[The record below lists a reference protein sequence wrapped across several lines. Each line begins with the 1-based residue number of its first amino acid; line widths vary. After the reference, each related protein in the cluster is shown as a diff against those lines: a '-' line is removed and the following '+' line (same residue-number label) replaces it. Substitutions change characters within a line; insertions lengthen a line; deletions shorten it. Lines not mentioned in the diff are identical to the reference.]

1 MKIFHK
7 LFLFCSFQLLEGAV
21 NLRDCEAS
29 LKQADIYALGLVM
42 WELCT
47 RCHDW
52 YAPDQTTPSYKL
64 PYEKEVGKKPSF
76 EQMQILVSR
85 QKTRPQF
92 PTGWGGDSAAKIA
105 RDTVEDC
112 LDHDAEAR
120 LTALCVE
127 ERIRELSLLR
137 PHSIILSPTAQRSVS
152 DKQFNH
158 NITIVQ
164 VIKEKNGRMSKSDSI
179 SDSLSTSD
187 PLGKIGSGGNLD
199 MLLPA
204 VKLNDAKFKGWQSV
218 RSIIQKR
225 RSKENDEKLILVED
239 PKNPVENSESVPPAM
254 SIQDESVPIKAKHL
268 PQLRPNNLNLAVS
281 HNSLLQPDL
290 NSPQSVRN
298 YQSTFKYQPGDS
310 SNQPFAIIDDGRRQ
324 RLKPCIVV
332 SKSANAV
339 KSLQNS
345 DLSGDE
351 WQLKRQRSLE
361 VFRDVFGVKGSAER
375 LRDPSERIKT
385 PGDIPKS
392 VRKIRASKTLS
403 LYDDR
408 MMNATPNSSGNTL

>member
-1 MKIFHK
+1 M
-7 LFLFCSFQLLEGAV
+7 LEGAV
-21 NLRDCEAS
+21 NLRDCEAA
-29 LKQADIYALGLVM
+29 LKQADIYALGLVL

-52 YAPDQTTPSYKL
+52 YAPGQIAPSYKL
-64 PYEKEVGKKPSF
+64 PYEKEVGKMPSF

-85 QKTRPQF
+85 QKARPQF
-92 PTGWGGDSAAKIA
+92 PTGWGGDSAAKIT

-137 PHSIILSPTAQRSVS
+137 PHSIILSPTAQRSIS

-158 NITIVQ
+158 NITLVQ
-164 VIKEKNGRMSKSDSI
+164 VEKEKKGKISRNESI
-179 SDSLSTSD
+179 SDSLSLSD
-187 PLGKIGSGGNLD
+187 TVGKTTPRENLEKR
-199 MLLPA
+199 LPT
-204 VKLNDAKFKGWQSV
+204 VRVNDAKFLGWQSV
-218 RSIIQKR
+218 RSIIQTR
-225 RSKENDEKLILVED
+225 RSKDSDDKSVLVED
-239 PKNPVENSESVPPAM
+239 HKIDVENRETFPP
-254 SIQDESVPIKAKHL
+254 SLETQDESVPIKTRHL
-268 PQLRPNNLNLAVS
+268 PQLRPKNLKLAVS
-281 HNSLLQPDL
+281 HSSLLQTDL
-290 NSPQSVRN
+290 NSPQSVQN
-298 YQSTFKYQPGDS
+298 YQNTIKYQPGDV
-310 SNQPFAIIDDGRRQ
+310 SNQPFAIVDESRRE

-332 SKSANAV
+332 SKSANAM

-345 DLSGDE
+345 ENDE
-351 WQLKRQRSLE
+351 SQLKRQRSLE

-385 PGDIPKS
+385 PGDVPKS

-408 MMNATPNSSGNTL
+408 MMNANLNSNGNTL